1 MKKFRNYLILKRW
14 VKIILAIYKGKEHYQ
29 KLRDEDKKLSE
40 KDSIKLIQNQI
51 NLLKSRKPKFN
62 NISLNDIINFTFM
75 ENLKWFFKSENN

>member
-75 ENLKWFFKSENN
+75 ENLK